1 MDTVGLLA
9 AWVSI
14 VSFLAAILGI
24 VVGLLVVPLVQ
35 YWWAMTSKRRGEKRL
50 QKLLSYV
57 NTHKDPDNRDIADL
71 VCLYG
76 EVILTLMAAV
86 AVLLMSL
93 EVLDLGPG
101 ILAQMLPFGVDPK
114 ILTRGTGIL
123 MLFVG
128 YLLIFRL
135 SYLGVKL
142 QRETRSKRAQERA
155 LREISNLRARLNVP
169 A

>member
-24 VVGLLVVPLVQ
+24 VVGGPVIPLVQ
-35 YWWAMTSKRRGEKRL
+35 SWWAMTSKQRGEKRL
-50 QKLLSYV
+50 RKLLSYV
-57 NTHKDPDNRDIADL
+57 NIHKDPDNRDIADL

-76 EVILTLMAAV
+76 EVILTFMAAV

-101 ILAQMLPFGVDPK
+101 ILAQMLPFGVDPQK
-114 ILTRGTGIL
+114 LTRTTGVL
-123 MLFVG
+123 MLLVG
-128 YLLIFRL
+128 YLMIFRL
-135 SYLGVKL
+135 SYLGVRL
-142 QRETRSKRAQERA
+142 RRETRSKRAQERVM
-155 LREISNLRARLNVP
+155 REISHLRARLNVP

>member
-14 VSFLAAILGI
+14 FSFLAAILGI
-24 VVGLLVVPLVQ
+24 VVGTLVVPLVQ
-35 YWWAMTSKRRGEKRL
+35 SWWAKTSKGRGEKRL
-50 QKLLSYV
+50 TKLLSYV
-57 NTHKDPDNRDIADL
+57 NEAPDNNDIATL

-114 ILTRGTGIL
+114 VLTRATGIL
-123 MLFVG
+123 MLVIG

-135 SYLGVKL
+135 SYLGVRL
-142 QRETRSKRAQERA
+142 GREARSKRAQQRA
-155 LREISNLRARLNVP
+155 MREISHLRARLKVP

>member
-14 VSFLAAILGI
+14 ISFLAAILGI
-24 VVGLLVVPLVQ
+24 VVAGLVFPLVQ
-35 YWWAMTSKRRGEKRL
+35 SWWARTSKRRGEKRL
-50 QKLLSYV
+50 RKLLSYA
-57 NTHKDPDNRDIADL
+57 NIHKDPDNRDIADL

-76 EVILTLMAAV
+76 EVILTFIAAV

-114 ILTRGTGIL
+114 MLTRATGVL
-123 MLFVG
+123 MLGIG
-128 YLLIFRL
+128 YLMIFRL
-135 SYLGVKL
+135 AYLGIKL
-142 QRETRSKRAQERA
+142 RRETRSKRAQERVM
-155 LREISNLRARLNVP
+155 REISILRARLNVP